1 MEVSDSCLYITY
13 ISESPLRPA
22 PPYFKP
28 AQKSWSASAAQ
39 LWQRIIEQWL
49 HCQPCLT
56 MPDGSLPVGFQVW
69 GYLGIGSRF
78 GVWSIV
84 QGTHKEIQERTALLT
99 ALHISRVFA
108 ACHTQGPKELTVLVF
123 VSRLAFFLSWAAILK
138 INWTHS
144 SLGIPQTTMR

>member
-1 MEVSDSCLYITY
+1 MSCAYFSTPMEVSDSCLYITY

-69 GYLGIGSRF
+69 GYLGIGSR
-78 GVWSIV
+78 VWGLEYS
-84 QGTHKEIQERTALLT
+84 
-99 ALHISRVFA
+99 SRDSQRDPRKDCTVNSSTNKPRFRGLS
-108 ACHTQGPKELTVLVF
+108 HPGTQGAYCSGFCFKACLLPVLG
-123 VSRLAFFLSWAAILK
+123 SDLEDKLD
-138 INWTHS
+138 
-144 SLGIPQTTMR
+144 SL